1 MQQWMKL
8 GLVCALS
15 GLFGGSAI
23 GCGGTN
29 NPDGG
34 PGNDAGPVDGGGM
47 TCPATGVEISG
58 EITEDTSWSCP
69 LYVLQGNVFVVNN
82 ATLTIAAGTEILGE
96 TGGSEAAALIV
107 ARGSRLE
114 AVGTAAEPIV
124 FTSGNPD
131 GARTSGDWAGVVL
144 LGSATTNDGS
154 CANDPNTG
162 TPECEAPGFLEDR
175 VEGIDVAD
183 PRGVYGGTDDAS
195 DCGTLRYVRIEFAG
209 RELSPDNELNG
220 LTVAGCGSGTEL
232 SYIQVHRGKDDGV
245 EFFGG
250 TASMD
255 HVVITGAQDD
265 SLDFDE
271 GWRGNVQFLVIH
283 QYAGLGDRGIEADN
297 LGADEDA
304 APRTDP
310 TLFNVT
316 MIGTTSTKAMLLR
329 EGMRGTLRN
338 FVISTFGGNVD
349 VTGRQ
354 VDPNAEWPAELSIEN
369 TFFFNAGA
377 FQTED
382 LTDRDA
388 IWTAARAESW
398 GGALP
403 ATRPATSSGATDF
416 DMITDAALRSM
427 YRSYEDDHYDDD
439 MGFDESAEMMDAA
452 RNNTFGTD
460 PMIGGASETDPDYVP
475 ANNAL
480 EGQATPTFGDTTAT
494 YAGALEPGTTAPWT
508 ADWTAFPVN

>member
-1 MQQWMKL
+1 
-8 GLVCALS
+8 
-15 GLFGGSAI
+15 GGSGRGPPA
-23 GCGGTN
+23 GGE
-29 NPDGG
+29 
-34 PGNDAGPVDGGGM
+34 VR
-47 TCPATGVEISG
+47 G
-58 EITEDTSWSCP
+58 ESAADTTWDCP

-82 ATLTIAAGTEILGE
+82 STLTIAAGTEILGE
-96 TGGSEAAALIV
+96 TGGSDAAALII

-144 LGSATTNDGS
+144 LGSATTNDGA
-154 CANDPNTG
+154 CEGDGNPA
-162 TPECEAPGFLEDR
+162 TPECDAPGFLQDR
-175 VEGIDVAD
+175 IEGIDVAD

-220 LTVAGCGSGTEL
+220 LTVGGCGSGTEL
-232 SYIQVHRGKDDGV
+232 GYVQVHRGKDDGI
-245 EFFGG
+245 ELFGG

-283 QYAGLGDRGIEADN
+283 QYAGFGDRGIEADN
-297 LGADEDA
+297 LGANEDA
-304 APRTDP
+304 SPRTDP

-316 MIGTTSTKAMLLR
+316 MLGTTSTSGMLLR

-338 FVISTFGGNVD
+338 LLLSSFGAPID
-349 VTGRQ
+349 VHARL

-369 TFFFNAGA
+369 SFFYMAGA

-416 DMITDAALRSM
+416 DMITDVALRSM

-439 MGFDESAEMMDAA
+439 MGFDESAELMDAA

-460 PMIGGASETDPDYVP
+460 PMVGSASETDPDYVP
-475 ANNAL
+475 ANAAL
-480 EGQATPTFGDTTAT
+480 NGQATPTFGDTTAT